1 MSADPTAFRDQIG
14 GVKARLQEQYQRE
27 AFQTPEYEYDFYY
40 EDEAHSLAKSTVK
53 KIEFPSNSHIFF
65 NSPTPATTPCK
76 MASLCENGVDE
87 DENEDNS
94 IVKSS
99 IKMTSLD
106 VEVVEMESMK
116 FEINLSSVLSD
127 ANTDVSGSEIL
138 PICPTTPSR
147 ACFESAFTVL
157 KSVKKSPFKASV
169 SKTEVQTPLKS
180 VKKSPFK
187 ASASKKEIQNPT
199 VTIISSNFTFEV
211 ESEGLMNS
219 VSTDINEIVE
229 IDTVT
234 NTVNLVADI
243 MTDGGAVFDIPAVE
257 LIMLNEEIIPITVDT
272 VISPSLPEAIMT
284 VNNFFWAYMN
294 IRFIF
299 TFLV

>member
-106 VEVVEMESMK
+106 VEVVEMESIK
-116 FEINLSSVLSD
+116 FEIDQSSVLSD
-127 ANTDVSGSEIL
+127 ANTDVSGSE
-138 PICPTTPSR
+138 
-147 ACFESAFTVL
+147 
-157 KSVKKSPFKASV
+157 V
-169 SKTEVQTPLKS
+169 SLLHHRSDHGT
-180 VKKSPFK
+180 
-187 ASASKKEIQNPT
+187 
-199 VTIISSNFTFEV
+199 
-211 ESEGLMNS
+211 
-219 VSTDINEIVE
+219 
-229 IDTVT
+229 
-234 NTVNLVADI
+234 
-243 MTDGGAVFDIPAVE
+243 
-257 LIMLNEEIIPITVDT
+257 
-272 VISPSLPEAIMT
+272 
-284 VNNFFWAYMN
+284 
-294 IRFIF
+294 R
-299 TFLV
+299 

>member
-1 MSADPTAFRDQIG
+1 M
-14 GVKARLQEQYQRE
+14 
-27 AFQTPEYEYDFYY
+27 
-40 EDEAHSLAKSTVK
+40 AKSTVK

-116 FEINLSSVLSD
+116 FEIDQSSVLSD
-127 ANTDVSGSEIL
+127 ANTDVSGSEVL

-187 ASASKKEIQNPT
+187 ASASKTEIQNPT

-257 LIMLNEEIIPITVDT
+257 LIMLDKELIPITVDT
-272 VISPSLPEAIMT
+272 VISPSLPVAIMT
-284 VNNFFWAYMN
+284 VNIFFGL
-294 IRFIF
+294 I
-299 TFLV
+299 

>member
-1 MSADPTAFRDQIG
+1 M
-14 GVKARLQEQYQRE
+14 
-27 AFQTPEYEYDFYY
+27 
-40 EDEAHSLAKSTVK
+40 AKSTVK

-99 IKMTSLD
+99 IKLTSLD

-116 FEINLSSVLSD
+116 FEIDQSSVLSD
-127 ANTDVSGSEIL
+127 ANTDVSGSEVL

-187 ASASKKEIQNPT
+187 ASVSKTEVQTPLKSVKKSPFKASASKTEIQNPT

-257 LIMLNEEIIPITVDT
+257 LIMLDKELIPITVDT
-272 VISPSLPEAIMT
+272 VISPSLPVAIMT
-284 VNNFFWAYMN
+284 VNIFFGL
-294 IRFIF
+294 I
-299 TFLV
+299 